1 MFLIFN
7 TKIFQGRIHRAK
19 SHSFKLFF
27 FSFFSKQG
35 FYTKEKCIIIMCRQL
50 LTLTGRVAAS
60 FRVSWKYLKE
70 LGAND
75 MPSYA
80 ATWHVDRLVF
90 PTKRRC
96 NYTAI
101 TEVNMQIFLITLHI
115 LRLAKSII

>member
-1 MFLIFN
+1 
-7 TKIFQGRIHRAK
+7 
-19 SHSFKLFF
+19 
-27 FSFFSKQG
+27 
-35 FYTKEKCIIIMCRQL
+35 MCRQL

-75 MPSYA
+75 MPSCA

-90 PTKRRC
+90 PTKHRC

-101 TEVNMQIFLITLHI
+101 TKVNMQIFLITLHI
-115 LRLAKSII
+115 LRFAESVISYGTRNAKLITFPIYWFTPAYLASNNRKKD